1 MGRDDIVYL
10 VAMTENCDGQPAT
23 GSELAD
29 WQAELD
35 FEGVLTTDP
44 ARDVYNVYADAND
57 CEPTAPGGPGCSN
70 SVVVLIDRDMRVRYF
85 GSTYT
90 CGTGEGSQCGDS
102 AMISIETAECL
113 GQTLDEILA
122 LLDE

>member
-10 VAMTENCDGQPAT
+10 VAMTENCSGQPAT
-23 GSELAD
+23 GRELAD
-29 WQAELD
+29 WQSELE
-35 FEGVLTTDP
+35 FEGVLITDP
-44 ARDVYNVYADAND
+44 ARDVYNAYADAND
-57 CEPTAPGGPGCSN
+57 CEPTMPGGPGCSN
-70 SVVVLIDRDMRVRYF
+70 AVTVLIDRDMRVRYF

-102 AMISIETAECL
+102 AMISTETAECL
-113 GQTLDEILA
+113 GQTLEEILA